1 MINDPMHDGGPSDK
15 DAPSPASETASGRG
29 SEVTLVEQGEGLEE
43 MTFDQLPEPLREAMA
58 RAGWTSLMP
67 VQAKSM
73 PIMFAG
79 HDLMVQS
86 RTGSGKTGAFVLPI
100 LERIDPNLAATQALV
115 LVPTRELARQVAHEA
130 EVLSGNRARVV
141 AVYGGVAFGK
151 QVEGFKAGAHI
162 VVGTPGRILDHLL
175 RRNMSL
181 QELRVLVFDE
191 ADRMLSIGFYPDM
204 KQVQKYLPKRR
215 VNTFMFSAT
224 YPPFVLRLAGEFM
237 HKPRMLSLSSKQ
249 VHVAEV
255 QHVIYEVPRM
265 GRERSLMRVIEM
277 ENPTSAFIF
286 CNTKAQVEY
295 VSTVLSNF
303 GYDADGLT
311 GDLSQSRRERIID
324 RVREGSLRL
333 LVSTDVAARGI
344 DIHDLSHVIM
354 YEPPEDPESYI
365 HRAGRTGRAGATGEV
380 ITLVDVIQK
389 LEMQRHARRFSIDM
403 VERPLPTDED
413 VRAVASERV
422 TALLEA
428 NLRARPPLRQERMMR
443 FMPLAQELGKNE
455 EELALIAMLLD
466 DYYQQ
471 TLHAQPELPARSQ
484 PSAMPAEPR
493 GRERQEDRGGRERRE
508 DRGTRDSQG
517 DQGPAGEGGE
527 RKKRRP
533 RRRRKRSP
541 GEGGQSEGGSLS
553 GQGGES

>member
-1 MINDPMHDGGPSDK
+1 MNQDPINDGNTPKQGVQPSTEEPIKAGGSS
-15 DAPSPASETASGRG
+15 A
-29 SEVTLVEQGEGLEE
+29 VTQVEPDEGLKE
-43 MTFDQLPEPLREAMA
+43 MTLEMLPPLLREALS

-73 PIMFAG
+73 PIIMGG

-130 EVLSGNRARVV
+130 EVLVGDRARVV
-141 AVYGGVAFGK
+141 AVYGGVSFGK

-175 RRNMSL
+175 RHNFNL
-181 QELRVLVFDE
+181 QELRALIFDE

-204 KQVQKYLPKRR
+204 KQVQRYMPKRR

-224 YPPFVLRLAGEFM
+224 YPAFVMRLAGEFM
-237 HKPRMLSLSSKQ
+237 HKPQMLSLSSKQ

-265 GRERSLMRVIEM
+265 GRERCLMRIIEV

-295 VSTVLSNF
+295 VSTVLANF

-311 GDLSQSRRERIID
+311 GDLSQSKRESILD
-324 RVREGSLRL
+324 RVRAGSLRL

-344 DIHDLSHVIM
+344 DIPDLSHVIM

-365 HRAGRTGRAGATGEV
+365 HRAGRTGRAGASGEV

-389 LEMQRHARRFSIDM
+389 LEMQRLAKRFTIDL
-403 VERPLPTDED
+403 VTRPLPTDET
-413 VRAVASERV
+413 VRSVASERV
-422 TALLEA
+422 TALLEST
-428 NLRARPPLRQERMMR
+428 LRARPPLKQERMMR

-455 EELALIAMLLD
+455 EELAIIAMLLD

-471 TLHAQPELPARSQ
+471 TLHSPPELPVIRQ
-484 PSAMPAEPR
+484 SAPRTEPVTGHEPASAHE
-493 GRERQEDRGGRERRE
+493 
-508 DRGTRDSQG
+508 
-517 DQGPAGEGGE
+517 GEE
-527 RKKRRP
+527 RKKRRRP
-533 RRRRKRSP
+533 RNRHKKSSGTDNR
-541 GEGGQSEGGSLS
+541 GSDA
-553 GQGGES
+553 

>member
-1 MINDPMHDGGPSDK
+1 MNQDPTNDGTTPEPAGQAHEEKPTESGGPV
-15 DAPSPASETASGRG
+15 A
-29 SEVTLVEQGEGLEE
+29 VTHVEPGEGLEE
-43 MTFDQLPEPLREAMA
+43 MTLDKLPPLLREALS

-73 PIMFAG
+73 PIMMRG

-115 LVPTRELARQVAHEA
+115 LVPTRELARQVAQEA
-130 EVLSGNRARVV
+130 ETLVGDRARVV
-141 AVYGGVAFGK
+141 AVYGGVSFGK

-175 RRNMSL
+175 RHNLTL
-181 QELRVLVFDE
+181 QDLRALVFDE

-204 KQVQKYLPKRR
+204 KQVQRYLPKRR

-224 YPPFVLRLAGEFM
+224 YPPFVMRLAGEFM
-237 HKPRMLSLSSKQ
+237 HKPQMLSLSGKQ

-265 GRERSLMRVIEM
+265 GRERCLMRIIEM
-277 ENPTSAFIF
+277 ENPASAFIF

-295 VSTVLSNF
+295 VSTVLANF

-311 GDLSQSRRERIID
+311 GDLSQNKRERILD
-324 RVREGSLRL
+324 RVRAGTLRL

-365 HRAGRTGRAGATGEV
+365 HRAGRTGRAGASGEV

-389 LEMQRHARRFSIDM
+389 LEMQRLAKRFSIDL
-403 VERPLPTDED
+403 VERSLPTDEN
-413 VRAVASERV
+413 VQAVATERV
-422 TALLEA
+422 TALLEST
-428 NLRARPPLRQERMMR
+428 LRARPPLRQERMMR

-455 EELALIAMLLD
+455 DELSLIAMLLD

-471 TLHAQPELPARSQ
+471 TLHSPPELPDIRQPAPRS
-484 PSAMPAEPR
+484 EPR
-493 GRERQEDRGGRERRE
+493 AEREP
-508 DRGTRDSQG
+508 
-517 DQGPAGEGGE
+517 DQAREGGE

-533 RRRRKRSP
+533 RRRRKKSP
-541 GEGGQSEGGSLS
+541 GEDTGGS
-553 GQGGES
+553 EA

>member
-1 MINDPMHDGGPSDK
+1 MTNDPINGDSPEQNIPVRAGEPS
-15 DAPSPASETASGRG
+15 ESGSQG
-29 SEVTLVEQGEGLEE
+29 ITLVESDEGLEE
-43 MTFDQLPEPLREAMA
+43 MTFERLPEDSKEAMS

-73 PIMFAG
+73 PIMLAG
-79 HDLMVQS
+79 QDLMVQS
-86 RTGSGKTGAFVLPI
+86 RTGSGKTGAFILPI
-100 LERIDPNLAATQALV
+100 LARIDPNLAATQALV
-115 LVPTRELARQVAHEA
+115 LVPTRELARQVAQEA
-130 EVLSGNRARVV
+130 EMLAGNRARVV
-141 AVYGGVAFGK
+141 AVYGGVSFGK
-151 QVEGFKAGAHI
+151 QVDGFKAGAHI

-181 QELRVLVFDE
+181 RDLRVLVFDE

-224 YPPFVLRLAGEFM
+224 YPPFVMRLAGEFM
-237 HKPRMLSLSSKQ
+237 HKPRMLSLSGKQ

-265 GRERSLMRVIEM
+265 GRERSLMRIIEM
-277 ENPTSAFIF
+277 ENPASAFIF

-311 GDLSQSRRERIID
+311 GDLSQSKRERIID

-389 LEMQRHARRFSIDM
+389 LEMQRHAKRFSIEL
-403 VERPLPTDED
+403 VERTLPSDED
-413 VRAVASERV
+413 VRAVVSERV
-422 TALLEA
+422 TALLESE
-428 NLRARPPLRQERMMR
+428 LRARPPLRQERMMR
-443 FMPLAQELGKNE
+443 FMPLAQELGRNE

-471 TLHAQPELPARSQ
+471 TLHSPPELPDIRQ
-484 PSAMPAEPR
+484 PAAKPRDESRREPR
-493 GRERQEDRGGRERRE
+493 GQDNEETQA
-508 DRGTRDSQG
+508 
-517 DQGPAGEGGE
+517 PPEGGA
-527 RKKRRP
+527 RKKRRRP
-533 RRRRKRSP
+533 RRRRKDNDQ
-541 GEGGQSEGGSLS
+541 G
-553 GQGGES
+553 GQGGQGGPASEGEG